1 MKTKRI
7 EIDGKNYTLVANRSI
22 IKTLAQIAPE
32 MLEIRPN
39 KESEKEEISRANS
52 LGINILSNL
61 DILFYDMIKI
71 AQPNIDKERSDR
83 ILDKF
88 EEEYDGVQEALLD
101 FAMTVFQSGDQ
112 TKKKKINW

>member
-7 EIDGKNYTLVANRSI
+7 EIDGKNYTLTVNRSI

-39 KESEKEEISRANS
+39 EDESMETSRANS

-71 AQPNIDKERSDR
+71 AQPNIDKEKSDK

-101 FAMTVFQSGDQ
+101 FAMKVFQSGDQ